1 MAGAISMFASA
12 YLSQRSARKSFE
24 IDAAREKMEIE
35 TEPEEEKSEMVA
47 LLKREGY
54 ADEEVDVI
62 MKRLTRDKGLWLREM
77 LRRELRVN
85 PEDVGSD
92 HLSGA
97 AAAGVSFLLL
107 ALLAVSPYVL
117 LAGRVDA
124 LTASVSL
131 SLFALFALGSRVFI
145 PRNFSPLAGLESAGV
160 GALAGAVLYLV
171 GLLIS
176 SR

>member
-1 MAGAISMFASA
+1 MFFSA
-12 YLSQRSARKSFE
+12 YLSQRSERESVK

-35 TEPEEEKSEMVA
+35 TEPEEERSEMVE
-47 LLKREGY
+47 LLKGEGY

-62 MKRLTRDKGLWLREM
+62 MKRLTKDKALWLREM
-77 LRRELRVN
+77 LRRELRIN
-85 PEDVGSD
+85 PEDTSSD
-92 HLSGA
+92 QLPGA

-107 ALLAVSPYVL
+107 ALLAVSPYVF

-124 LTASVSL
+124 LTASVTL
-131 SLFALFALGSRVFI
+131 SLLALFALGSRVFV
-145 PRNFSPLAGLESAGV
+145 PRNFRPLAGLESAGV
-160 GALAGAVLYLV
+160 GGLAGAALFLV